1 MKRLSRKAMI
11 LTFAFA
17 IVALLCLG
25 LFFIKDSLFTG
36 GNRDGS
42 YTFKVVAESEKLVS
56 VYIDSIS
63 TAKSSE
69 EYSESFIEI
78 KAGEEIGG
86 YTISQDQKFS
96 KYLQLTGPNGTDVL
110 TNKSKQ
116 VITHYAYTMLLTG
129 DIVEK
134 TNTSTNEVTY
144 EIMNARITYNRIPF
158 VLLSNQNSVCLRNKN
173 ANKEKIVNY
182 NEFIDALK
190 NIDKRNEMISWS

>member
-1 MKRLSRKAMI
+1 MKKLSRKALI
-11 LTFAFA
+11 LVFGLA
-17 IVALLCLG
+17 IVALLFVG
-25 LFFIKDSLFTG
+25 LFFIRDSLFTG
-36 GNRDGS
+36 GSDEAD
-42 YTFKVVAESEKLVS
+42 YKYKVVAESEKLTS
-56 VYIDSIS
+56 IYIDSIS

-69 EYSESFIEI
+69 EYSENFIEI
-78 KAGEEIGG
+78 EAGTEIGG
-86 YTISQDQKFS
+86 NTISADQKFS

-110 TNKSKQ
+110 TDKSKQ

-134 TNTSTNEVTY
+134 TNTKTNEVTY

-173 ANKEKIVNY
+173 ANKEKIVKY

-190 NIDKRNEMISWS
+190 DVNKRNEMISWS